1 MICQF
6 HMLIHT
12 IKYLNIYR
20 HMCVYRETQFVKHNT
35 ALIAKIIY
43 MGATRSFKFRRIM
56 SLGSLFQY
64 GGCSHWAH
72 NSLGSSLIDF
82 FLL

>member
-1 MICQF
+1 
-6 HMLIHT
+6 
-12 IKYLNIYR
+12 
-20 HMCVYRETQFVKHNT
+20 MCVYRETQFVKHNT

-64 GGCSHWAH
+64 GECSHWAH
-72 NSLGSSLIDF
+72 NLWALLLLTFSYCSSKDSLY
-82 FLL
+82 